1 MPLKSLDM
9 NETAG
14 LGSVFKTRR
23 SHKKSR
29 NGCSKCKQR
38 RIKCDELTPKCSRC
52 KKMNLNC
59 QYPQKSPSSLAS
71 EDFWIDPLLLQFE
84 DFRTDCATASSENSD
99 HSSAIGGSPLSSS
112 SSTPPSQSLLA
123 VPKHIKRSDSP
134 LRSQVAQTLAPIEF
148 ELLKHYLE
156 HTCRDMT
163 VDDDDQY
170 TLQTGIPNLACQSK
184 PLMKSVLA
192 IAAVC
197 KCCDIIKQPST
208 SREDRDKVLEL
219 LSLAHGYHMES
230 LRGIQA
236 TLSETKHYDHVL
248 ANAALMGMYGSGSHC
263 ARIWLAKTATSSD
276 QPLGDFMPKHSQWI
290 SLFRAVHLAYG
301 GLLND
306 TQGMDDNVVQLSP
319 GRPLVD
325 PIASSGSQIQYE
337 YKISSRVEQQRTPPN
352 HALFSILA
360 ATVGS
365 ALDTLRQKVR
375 DIAMV
380 QASNEINSHHT
391 STPPASY
398 GNPDL
403 QSCYTALTLLGNIV
417 SETFPTGDSLPS
429 TPGRGHLAFEVDID
443 PVGRLSEVSPWLRK
457 YTASITSMIPSR
469 LPRRFIMA
477 FIHKAPTK
485 FLNLVEEILSF
496 MQANTDNGE
505 ETWTPSTLEPSIAHQ
520 LAVEIFAHW
529 LVLVILLDNVWWI
542 GGIGAWEL
550 GRVVSLRKDARWRMC
565 MWNRDEDWWPE
576 SMFEV
581 NRHFDKHRTK
591 N

>member
-1 MPLKSLDM
+1 
-9 NETAG
+9 
-14 LGSVFKTRR
+14 
-23 SHKKSR
+23 
-29 NGCSKCKQR
+29 
-38 RIKCDELTPKCSRC
+38 
-52 KKMNLNC
+52 MNLNC
-59 QYPQKSPSSLAS
+59 QYPQKTPSSLTS

-99 HSSAIGGSPLSSS
+99 HSPAIGESPLSSS

-134 LRSQVAQTLAPIEF
+134 LRSQVAQTLAPTEF

-156 HTCRDMT
+156 HTCRDLT

-170 TLQTGIPNLACQSK
+170 TLQIGIPNLACQSK

-197 KCCDIIKQPST
+197 KCCDFIKQPST

-248 ANAALMGMYGSGSHC
+248 ANAAMMGMYGSGSHC
-263 ARIWLAKTATSSD
+263 VRIWLAKTATLSD

-290 SLFRAVHLAYG
+290 SLFRAVNLAYG
-301 GLLND
+301 GLLSD
-306 TQGMDDNVVQLSP
+306 AQGTDDNMVQLSP
-319 GRPLVD
+319 ARPLVEQ
-325 PIASSGSQIQYE
+325 IASSGSQIQYE
-337 YKISSRVEQQRTPPN
+337 YKISSRVEQQRTPTN
-352 HALFSILA
+352 HALFPILA

-375 DIAMV
+375 EIAMV

-398 GNPDL
+398 GNPGL
-403 QSCYTALTLLGNIV
+403 QSCYTALALLGNIV
-417 SETFPTGDSLPS
+417 SETFPAGDPLPI

-443 PVGRLSEVSPWLRK
+443 PVGRLSEISPWLRK
-457 YTASITSMIPSR
+457 YTASITSMIPSK

-477 FIHKAPTK
+477 FIHKAPTG
-485 FLNLVEEILSF
+485 FLNLVEEMLSF
-496 MQANTDNGE
+496 MQAVTDSSE
-505 ETWTPSTLEPSIAHQ
+505 EPWTPSTLEPSIAHQ

-550 GRVVSLRKDARWRMC
+550 GRVVSLRKEGRWRMC

-581 NRHFDKHRTK
+581 SRRFDKHRTK